1 MVLGPRE
8 SAKLISRLSK
18 NVFIEDEGV
27 KEIACKV
34 LEGLKSKAVSVDN
47 FSQNE
52 LHPKPDDPKA
62 IDWIFVVDTL
72 NFCFWS
78 PKGAAKWS
86 VNGHTGYFALCA
98 AIKRAID
105 DGKPIYD
112 SNFYSRITKDELKTI
127 LRGDDDACEIPLI
140 EERVKNLQQVG
151 NVLKEKYKGTFVE
164 CITQCRGSAEQLLK
178 LVVNNF
184 ESYRDEADYQGYRV
198 SFYKRAQILIG
209 DVWACFRG
217 EGIGAFHDIDK
228 ITMFADYRIPQVLA
242 HFGAMRYSNTLLS
255 ALQLDTELTEGCAE
269 EVEIRGCSIEVI
281 ERVVNELNATITQY
295 PALGLKKSD
304 FNSILIDHFLW
315 DYRKYH
321 SSELESIPFHKVRTI
336 FY

>member
-151 NVLKEKYKGTFVE
+151 NVLKEKYK
-164 CITQCRGSAEQLLK
+164 
-178 LVVNNF
+178 
-184 ESYRDEADYQGYRV
+184 V